1 MGRNKQLR
9 KKISGHMKNIAR
21 HEAKIEQ
28 ELNKAQPDM
37 LLIRKWEGDI
47 DIARRVVRQLEERL
61 EK

>member
-1 MGRNKQLR
+1 
-9 KKISGHMKNIAR
+9 MKNIAR